1 MIPMQTGRTEVL
13 TTSLTQVRSEDFSPQ
28 KFDTS
33 PGALST
39 PATSSQTTTVAPQT
53 DIPLEKDAVRPNL
66 RWEIKKLCDRTTIN
80 GQPVI
85 SSISQYSSFYSK

>member
-28 KFDTS
+28 KFDT
-33 PGALST
+33 GRAT
-39 PATSSQTTTVAPQT
+39 PDTASVAPQT
-53 DIPLEKDAVRPNL
+53 DIRLEKDAVGPNL
-66 RWEIKKLCDRTTIN
+66 RWEIKKLCDRTTID

-85 SSISQYSSFYSK
+85 SSFSQYSSFYSK